1 MALVELYLG
10 FAVSILFL
18 GFYCVLTKK
27 NVIKSVIGISVMVKG
42 GSLSFLATG
51 GSNTGQV
58 VVVLIVVVDAII
70 AALLL
75 SLAVNVYRQTGTLD
89 IEALRRLRW

>member
-1 MALVELYLG
+1 MGIEFYLW
-10 FAVSILFL
+10 FAVAILFL

-27 NVIKSVIGISVMVKG
+27 NVIKSAIGISVMVKA
-42 GSLSFLATG
+42 GSLSFLAAG
-51 GSNTGQV
+51 GSTAQV
-58 VVVLIVVVDAII
+58 AVVLIIVIDAIC

-75 SLAVNVYRQTGTLD
+75 SLAVNVYKQTGTLD